1 MTDNYYDLIIDIEA
15 FEKGNYSGKCGYD
28 QI

>member
-15 FEKGNYSGKCGYD
+15 SEKGNYRGKYGYD
-28 QI
+28 QM